1 MNELKAKVIAK
12 HQEVVA
18 LARRMFPSYSYAPMP
33 TVEFYEKGRSAGK
46 CWGYSRIAY
55 NSHVFAQRSDK
66 ENNDTII
73 HEIAHAV
80 ANFTGLGSGHNP
92 GWKRICRALG
102 GNGER
107 CYQSATIEVKLARV
121 RKRYQYR
128 ATCGTVVML
137 SDVRHNAI
145 VRKGASFK
153 LTTTGGKID
162 SQGFTGKVA

>member
-18 LARRMFPSYSYAPMP
+18 LARKLFPSYANAPMP
-33 TVEFYEKGRSAGK
+33 TVEFYDAGRSAGK
-46 CWGYSRIAY
+46 CWGFTRIAY
-55 NSHVFAQRSDK
+55 NTHVFSQRVDR
-66 ENNDTII
+66 ENDDTII

-80 ANFTGLGSGHNP
+80 ANYTRLGSGHNA

-107 CYQSATIEVKLARV
+107 CYQSQTIDIKAARN
-121 RKRYQYR
+121 RKRYEYR

-145 VRKGASFK
+145 VRKGKSYK
-153 LTTTGGKID
+153 LATTGGLIGT
-162 SQGFTGKVA
+162 QCFTGKVV